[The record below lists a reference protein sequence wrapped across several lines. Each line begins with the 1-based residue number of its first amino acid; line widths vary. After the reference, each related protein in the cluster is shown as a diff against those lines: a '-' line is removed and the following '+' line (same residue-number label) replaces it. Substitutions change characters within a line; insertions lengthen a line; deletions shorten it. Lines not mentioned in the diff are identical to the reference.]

1 MAAKAAVKEN
11 SKPKLLYIN
20 DAAKIKKVTP
30 ATLRGKLRRAK
41 VKKNG
46 TSYSWTSVAAMNK
59 DLGRLTA

>member
-1 MAAKAAVKEN
+1 MAAKVAVKEN
-11 SKPKLLYIN
+11 SKPKLLDIN
-20 DAAKIKKVTP
+20 DAAKIEKVTP

-46 TSYSWTSVAAMNK
+46 TSYTWTNQAAMKK